1 MKINLI
7 QNNYYL
13 LPEVKDDP
21 NQYALGFVLGAAL
34 ALYLGISSLDG
45 LDNLFSLDDLGF
57 SLSDLWDE
65 LVQFF

>member
-1 MKINLI
+1 
-7 QNNYYL
+7 
-13 LPEVKDDP
+13 
-21 NQYALGFVLGAAL
+21 LGFVLGAAL

-65 LVQFF
+65 LV